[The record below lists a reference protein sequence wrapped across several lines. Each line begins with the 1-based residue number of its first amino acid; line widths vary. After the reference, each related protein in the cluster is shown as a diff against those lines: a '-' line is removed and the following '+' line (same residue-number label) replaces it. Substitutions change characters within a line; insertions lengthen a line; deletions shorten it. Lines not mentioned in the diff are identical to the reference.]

1 MKVQNKDYKQN
12 ILNFSENELNNTN
25 NNEKAIENLKED
37 YYDDISKIAKAK
49 KRIKVSEKEK
59 NIDKKENREDM
70 IIKEE
75 ENKNSKLNINDLNN
89 FGILSNLKGLNL
101 DSSPNNKTKDGTPTP
116 SGLQEY
122 RFNLIKMMDDDSR
135 KNYHHKSTFL
145 NNIHTPS
152 SKNENETNF
161 SFFLKNNLNNYN
173 DNSPLKFE
181 TPKNENQKLTIPN
194 EFFENED
201 NINTLNH
208 VNQGVNN
215 VNSLDRNIFIDESN
229 NDINY
234 NNNTLNYNGVY
245 DYLNIDNINQI
256 NQNNNFTQYIS
267 QNQNQYNFLNNNN
280 NNNLISNFQNQQNY
294 YAYQNIYN
302 TNNYLLNPKNNPIIN
317 VNINTGINNCNN
329 NSNSNSINSNN
340 NYQQNN
346 YINLNN
352 NLNGINY
359 PQLFNV
365 GYLNNNKGVNK
376 KKGKIT
382 LKMNVTNMSLGD
394 LIKNSDIICK
404 DQAGCRLLQKKI
416 DEQPE
421 IAMKILSVCFEK
433 IIEIITDPFG
443 NYLVQKLYDYMTE
456 EKFLQLIA
464 LIKFDIYHICINSFG
479 TRAIQKLIDYLNTET
494 LMKNFLNLIKPIVK
508 GITVD
513 INGSHILLKM
523 VDLKNNLV
531 NKCIFEEIKDN
542 ILYIAMH
549 KHGCCVLQKCIEK
562 ANSEDKDKEKLIES
576 LINNCEVLISDQCG
590 NYIIQFI
597 ISLKNDKVNEKVVS
611 ILIGNLED
619 YSKQKFSSNVVEKIF
634 ECCSLRICQKLID
647 VLKYNE
653 KIILGIL
660 FDKFGNYVLQKALQR
675 ADEST
680 RHHILGIIAP
690 HLYKLKNYSF
700 GLKLYSKLIITYSY
714 LGTAI
719 LTKNEKQ
726 DFNKNHLNNLYYS
739 NNNYGKNEINY
750 NNSIHNYNNID
761 MNLYFNP

>member
-1 MKVQNKDYKQN
+1 
-12 ILNFSENELNNTN
+12 
-25 NNEKAIENLKED
+25 
-37 YYDDISKIAKAK
+37 
-49 KRIKVSEKEK
+49 
-59 NIDKKENREDM
+59 
-70 IIKEE
+70 
-75 ENKNSKLNINDLNN
+75 
-89 FGILSNLKGLNL
+89 
-101 DSSPNNKTKDGTPTP
+101 
-116 SGLQEY
+116 
-122 RFNLIKMMDDDSR
+122 
-135 KNYHHKSTFL
+135 
-145 NNIHTPS
+145 
-152 SKNENETNF
+152 
-161 SFFLKNNLNNYN
+161 
-173 DNSPLKFE
+173 
-181 TPKNENQKLTIPN
+181 
-194 EFFENED
+194 
-201 NINTLNH
+201 
-208 VNQGVNN
+208 
-215 VNSLDRNIFIDESN
+215 
-229 NDINY
+229 
-234 NNNTLNYNGVY
+234 
-245 DYLNIDNINQI
+245 
-256 NQNNNFTQYIS
+256 
-267 QNQNQYNFLNNNN
+267 
-280 NNNLISNFQNQQNY
+280 
-294 YAYQNIYN
+294 
-302 TNNYLLNPKNNPIIN
+302 
-317 VNINTGINNCNN
+317 
-329 NSNSNSINSNN
+329 
-340 NYQQNN
+340 
-346 YINLNN
+346 
-352 NLNGINY
+352 
-359 PQLFNV
+359 
-365 GYLNNNKGVNK
+365 
-376 KKGKIT
+376 
-382 LKMNVTNMSLGD
+382 MSLGD
-394 LIKNSDIICK
+394 LIKNSDFICK

-611 ILIGNLED
+611 ILIGNLEE

-647 VLKYNE
+647 VLKYND

-719 LTKNEKQ
+719 LTKNENQ
-726 DFNKNHLNNLYYS
+726 DFNKNPFNNLYHS

-750 NNSIHNYNNID
+750 NHSINNYNNID

>member
-1 MKVQNKDYKQN
+1 MKVQNKDSKQN
-12 ILNFSENELNNTN
+12 ILKFSENELNNIK
-25 NNEKAIENLKED
+25 NNEKTIENLKED
-37 YYDDISKIAKAK
+37 YYDDISKIAKAI

-59 NIDKKENREDM
+59 NIEKKENIEDM

-89 FGILSNLKGLNL
+89 FGILSNIKGLNL

-116 SGLQEY
+116 SSLQEY

-135 KNYHHKSTFL
+135 RNYQSKSTFL

-173 DNSPLKFE
+173 DNSLKFE

-208 VNQGVNN
+208 VEQGINN
-215 VNSLDRNIFIDESN
+215 LNSLDGNIFIDESN

-234 NNNTLNYNGVY
+234 GNDTKNYNGVY
-245 DYLNIDNINQI
+245 DSLNIDNINQI
-256 NQNNNFTQYIS
+256 NQNNNFAQYIS

-294 YAYQNIYN
+294 YAYQNMYN

-317 VNINTGINNCNN
+317 VNINTGTNNCNN

-376 KKGKIT
+376 KKGKMT
-382 LKMNVTNMSLGD
+382 LKMNVNNMSLGE
-394 LIKNSDIICK
+394 LIKNSDVICK

-443 NYLVQKLYDYMTE
+443 NYLVQKLYEYMTE

-494 LMKNFLNLIKPIVK
+494 LMKNFLNLIKSIVK

-576 LINNCEVLISDQCG
+576 LINNCEILISDQCG

-611 ILIGNLED
+611 ILIGNLEE

-647 VLKYNE
+647 VLKYND
-653 KIILGIL
+653 KMILGIL

-680 RHHILGIIAP
+680 RYHILGIIAP

-719 LTKNEKQ
+719 LTKNENQ
-726 DFNKNHLNNLYYS
+726 DFNKNPFNNLYYS

-750 NNSIHNYNNID
+750 NNSINNYNNID

>member
-1 MKVQNKDYKQN
+1 MKVQNKDSKQN
-12 ILNFSENELNNTN
+12 ILKFSENELNNIK
-25 NNEKAIENLKED
+25 NNEKTIENLKED
-37 YYDDISKIAKAK
+37 YYDDISKIAKAI

-59 NIDKKENREDM
+59 NIEKKENIEDM

-89 FGILSNLKGLNL
+89 FGILSNIKGLNL

-116 SGLQEY
+116 SSLQEY

-135 KNYHHKSTFL
+135 RNYQSKSTFL

-173 DNSPLKFE
+173 DNSLKFE

-208 VNQGVNN
+208 VEQGINN
-215 VNSLDRNIFIDESN
+215 LNSLDGNIFIDESN

-234 NNNTLNYNGVY
+234 NNNTKNYNGVY
-245 DYLNIDNINQI
+245 DSLNIDNINQI
-256 NQNNNFTQYIS
+256 NQNNNFAQYIS

-317 VNINTGINNCNN
+317 VNINTGTNNCNN

-376 KKGKIT
+376 KKGKMT
-382 LKMNVTNMSLGD
+382 LKMNVNNMSLGE
-394 LIKNSDIICK
+394 LIKNSDVICK

-443 NYLVQKLYDYMTE
+443 NYLVQKLYEYMTE

-494 LMKNFLNLIKPIVK
+494 LMKNFLNLIKSIVK

-576 LINNCEVLISDQCG
+576 LINNCEILISDQCG

-611 ILIGNLED
+611 ILIGNLEE

-647 VLKYNE
+647 VLKYND
-653 KIILGIL
+653 KMILGIL

-680 RHHILGIIAP
+680 RYHILGIIAP

-719 LTKNEKQ
+719 LTKNENQ
-726 DFNKNHLNNLYYS
+726 DFNKNPFNNLYYS

-750 NNSIHNYNNID
+750 NNSINNYNNID